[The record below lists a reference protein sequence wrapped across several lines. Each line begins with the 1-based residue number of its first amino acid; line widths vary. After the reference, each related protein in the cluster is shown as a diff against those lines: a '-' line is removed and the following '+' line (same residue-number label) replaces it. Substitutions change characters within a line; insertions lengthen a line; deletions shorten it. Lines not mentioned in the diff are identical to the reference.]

1 MMQKLRFFPVMMVA
15 AVMLALA
22 PASGADAGKFT
33 LPPYTTVK
41 LDNGMTLLLLER
53 HQLPLISFN
62 WLLKSGGSICDS
74 PGSEGVAFVTT
85 QLLRQGTKTRTAEQ
99 IAEQLDFVGGSVSA
113 DASYDYASGSGE
125 FMSKD
130 AALGIEMLADLLR
143 NPVFPKEEMTTLI
156 KQQVD
161 EIVTASEASIVA
173 AMRMIWERM
182 KIVIEPS
189 SALPLAVILENREK
203 FAGKKIGIILS
214 GGNVE
219 LS

>member
-1 MMQKLRFFPVMMVA
+1 MPLLFRDDIENGHKGYARKDYENKGRCIMNRKVLVMVA
-15 AVMLALA
+15 A
-22 PASGADAGKFT
+22 ADSFWLIPT
-33 LPPYTTVK
+33 LS
-41 LDNGMTLLLLER
+41 
-53 HQLPLISFN
+53 ISRI
-62 WLLKSGGSICDS
+62 WVLTSL
-74 PGSEGVAFVTT
+74 
-85 QLLRQGTKTRTAEQ
+85 
-99 IAEQLDFVGGSVSA
+99 
-113 DASYDYASGSGE
+113 GE
-125 FMSKD
+125 LNFE
-130 AALGIEMLADLLR
+130 I
-143 NPVFPKEEMTTLI
+143 I

-219 LS
+219 LSKLPFV